1 MYIVYDTFNKKVL
14 SRHRKIENAARS
26 ANKHLRAVRR
36 INGPSS
42 YIPTSLFMDSFDA
55 YGDPKKPHPHDR
67 EYFDQCRS
75 MLR

>member
-1 MYIVYDTFNKKVL
+1 MYAVYDTFNKKVL

-36 INGPSS
+36 TNGPSS